1 MTLALTTLAN
11 VRESLQVPAAD
22 TSNDTYFS
30 NLITRFSKLAENYI
44 GRGDLTSAEATE
56 GYKADGQL
64 YLILR
69 RFPVSAI
76 SAITVDGTALDSTTY
91 KLLNGGRNGLVQRI
105 GTEFTGQISTTFGP
119 QRWPGGGP
127 VDGNPERIQV
137 TYTAGYTLSDVAD
150 LEQAAI
156 ESITM
161 WIQRRLYAFN
171 LNAEA
176 LGSYN
181 YQSGKNPAN
190 LNGIPIPTET
200 ISIMNR
206 YKEIPIC

>member
-11 VRESLQVPAAD
+11 LRESLKVPTAD
-22 TSNDTYFS
+22 TSNDVYFQH
-30 NLITRFSKLAENYI
+30 LIDRFSKLAENYI
-44 GRGDLTSAEATE
+44 GRGDLTSAAATE
-56 GYKADGQL
+56 GYDATGQL
-64 YLILR
+64 YLILK

-76 SAITVDGTALDSTTY
+76 GSITVDGTVLDSSTY
-91 KLLNGGRNGLVQRI
+91 LLLNSGRNGMIQTK
-105 GTEFTGQISTTFGP
+105 GQAFTGQMTTPFAGA
-119 QRWPGGGP
+119 RWPSGG
-127 VDGNPERIQV
+127 DPERIQV

-161 WIQRRLYAFN
+161 WIQRRLFGFN
-171 LNAEA
+171 MNAEA
-176 LGSYN
+176 LGSYS
-181 YQSGKNPAN
+181 YESSRTPVN
-190 LNGIPIPTET
+190 LNGVPLPTET